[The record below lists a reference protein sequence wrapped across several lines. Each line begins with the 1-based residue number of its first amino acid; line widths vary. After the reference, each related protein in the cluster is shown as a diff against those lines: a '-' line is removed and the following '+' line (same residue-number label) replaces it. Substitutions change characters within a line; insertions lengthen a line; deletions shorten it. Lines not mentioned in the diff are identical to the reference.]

1 MNSRRFNASASR
13 ASDQKDS
20 TGQEC
25 CAAGFQSGLCPLWV
39 HKQTKPPAWT
49 LSALPPKAD
58 IVSLPRSVRF
68 VPKAAICSAADIAG
82 VAQALAER
90 AQTARVCVGRIPA
103 EKSDH
108 RHRRLLRPRRER
120 PSGHTAAEKR
130 DEFPPPHGA
139 FPKAKDHGRSI
150 AGLGVGQWR
159 ASH

>member
-1 MNSRRFNASASR
+1 ARRGRRAWLYQKAYMAGAKAGAASPR
-13 ASDQKDS
+13 LW
-20 TGQEC
+20 G
-25 CAAGFQSGLCPLWV
+25 AAARP
-39 HKQTKPPAWT
+39 
-49 LSALPPKAD
+49 
-58 IVSLPRSVRF
+58 
-68 VPKAAICSAADIAG
+68 
-82 VAQALAER
+82 
-90 AQTARVCVGRIPA
+90 ARVGGGRTPA